1 MEGKAIAVI
10 GGGVAVAF
18 LIMSRNKGINMLS
31 PYNAQQLQAQQARL
45 AAARNP
51 LSTTGG
57 QAATIAASA
66 ASIFG
71 SLFKAFGS
79 NQQTAQA
86 AVPIATY
93 DPSQPIYGV
102 GSDAVVG
109 GQLTPPPVG
118 VVAQPNDSTLN
129 DLLTSY
135 QPSDPTLAA
144 PDVSYQDIGFGGPN
158 DPSAFTDTSFS
169 TTQDYYNGTD
179 SSGYII

>member
-18 LIMSRNKGINMLS
+18 LIMSRNRGINMLS

-45 AAARNP
+45 YAARNP

-57 QAATIAASA
+57 QAASIAASA
-66 ASIFG
+66 AIIFG

-79 NQQTAQA
+79 GSQQTAQT
-86 AVPIATY
+86 AVPVAAY

-109 GQLTPPPVG
+109 GQLTPPPIG
-118 VVAQPNDSTLN
+118 AVAQPNDSTLN
-129 DLLTSY
+129 DLLSTY
-135 QPSDPTLAA
+135 QPSTPTLAA
-144 PDVSYQDIGFGGPN
+144 PDVTYQDIGFGGPS
-158 DPSAFTDTSFS
+158 DPSALTDTSFNS
-169 TTQDYYNGTD
+169 DPLGGF
-179 SSGYII
+179 GYA

>member
-31 PYNAQQLQAQQARL
+31 PSNAQQLAAQRARI
-45 AAARNP
+45 AAAQNP

-71 SLFKAFGS
+71 SLFKSFGS
-79 NQQTAQA
+79 GSQQTAQS

-93 DPSQPIYGV
+93 DPLQPLYGV

-109 GQLTPPPVG
+109 GQLTPPPIDA
-118 VVAQPNDSTLN
+118 VAQPTDSSINDVLS
-129 DLLTSY
+129 SY
-135 QPSDPTLAA
+135 QPSDPTLTS
-144 PDVSYQDIGFGGPN
+144 PDTSYPTDGFSAS
-158 DPSAFTDTSFS
+158 DPSALTDTSFNS
-169 TTQDYYNGTD
+169 DPLAGL
-179 SSGYII
+179 GYA

>member
-1 MEGKAIAVI
+1 MEGKAIAII

-31 PYNAQQLQAQQARL
+31 PSNAQQLAAQRARI
-45 AAARNP
+45 AAAQNP

-79 NQQTAQA
+79 GGSQQTAQST
-86 AVPIATY
+86 VPVASF
-93 DPSQPIYGV
+93 DPTQPVYGV

-109 GQLTPPPVG
+109 GQLTPPPIG
-118 VVAQPNDSTLN
+118 EVAQPTDSSLN
-129 DLLTSY
+129 DVLSSY
-135 QPSDPTLAA
+135 QSSDPTLAA
-144 PDVSYQDIGFGGPN
+144 PDTTYPDTGFSTS
-158 DPSAFTDTSFS
+158 DPSALTDTSFNS
-169 TTQDYYNGTD
+169 DPL
-179 SSGYII
+179 SGLGYA